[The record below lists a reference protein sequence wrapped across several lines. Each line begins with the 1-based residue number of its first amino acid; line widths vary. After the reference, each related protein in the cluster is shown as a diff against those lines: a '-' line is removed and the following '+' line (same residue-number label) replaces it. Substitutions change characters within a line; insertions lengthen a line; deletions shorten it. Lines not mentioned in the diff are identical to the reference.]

1 MRRIEWMDRMRR
13 MEWMD
18 RMRRMEWMGMDEKD
32 GQEDIEKI

>member
-1 MRRIEWMDRMRR
+1 MDRMRR

>member
-1 MRRIEWMDRMRR
+1 MRRI
-13 MEWMD
+13 EWMD